1 VTKPNRITYRFD
13 RQGNKIE
20 ETHPAQEVLQPAA
33 LHEEVEEPILS
44 NEQKW
49 SFDEPAHN
57 IDATTT
63 LNQYEIDI
71 EKLEKL
77 IRESSLESTH
87 DEERLQ
93 QDNGS
98 KKQIEID
105 HYKQEQPE
113 NVEQANLLQEDVN
126 QAKLQEEVKH
136 VKIKQ
141 DLASSSLQQPLQSQ
155 QGHNKGDRKGRRV
168 DHLKQESYNDTHAER
183 IPANWSHYE
192 EHVYSH
198 AESDYVERADEKQRL
213 YELDQYEE
221 ASTDS
226 TRVRSIDEA
235 TFLEQANHEELD
247 RKPLP
252 WLNSAV
258 SVISAIVTG
267 ICIGYLMLSLVFG
280 VSVWPLSALA
290 KPSEAEQAA
299 TVGSNDNMPVPVV
312 EGRDAKE
319 VTSGTAVQLSEASF
333 QYHVLQAGVFT
344 QEKTRDEVLAS
355 LELGGFNGHY
365 IKDSSDR
372 YFVYA
377 GLATTATN
385 AAPIQG
391 KIKGI
396 ETYRKEMTLQLPS
409 QIAFNGEAEKLDQY
423 FNDSNALISMYADLV
438 AIQLEQ
444 TSFSKIGEAAYSAAQ
459 TSYNNWLSLANEI
472 EAHWVDSID
481 KQQAI
486 TLKEELMNAQ
496 AQLQNYQAEPKSVYL
511 WSIQSSLVKSVL
523 LQKEWYE

>member
-1 VTKPNRITYRFD
+1 MTKPNRITYRFD

-20 ETHPAQEVLQPAA
+20 ETLPAQEVMQPAA

-77 IRESSLESTH
+77 IRESSLESNQTTH
-87 DEERLQ
+87 DEQVQKGNVSEQ
-93 QDNGS
+93 Y
-98 KKQIEID
+98 IEIEQ
-105 HYKQEQPE
+105 YKHEHAI
-113 NVEQANLLQEDVN
+113 VEQANLLQEDVN

-141 DLASSSLQQPLQSQ
+141 
-155 QGHNKGDRKGRRV
+155 
-168 DHLKQESYNDTHAER
+168 ESYNDTHAEQ

-198 AESDYVERADEKQRL
+198 AVSDYVERDDEKQRL

-221 ASTDS
+221 ASADS
-226 TRVRSIDEA
+226 TRARSIDEA
-235 TFLEQANHEELD
+235 TFLEQATHEELD

-299 TVGSNDNMPVPVV
+299 AVGSNDNMPVPVV

-333 QYHVLQAGVFT
+333 HYHVLQAGVFT

-423 FNDSNALISMYADLV
+423 FKDSNALISMYADLV

-459 TSYNNWLSLANEI
+459 ISYNNWLSLANEI
-472 EAHWVDSID
+472 EAHWIDSVD